1 MSKAKAD
8 LVEQEIQSEPPFESF
23 EFRIG
28 DFVKLKQSNTIGE
41 IVAKLNEGYVQIL
54 VGTMKLNV
62 RCRNIIRSDKSS
74 EVSRSIPSPHIEAD
88 TMSELDLRG
97 MYGDEAIQ
105 AIDRLFDSAILS
117 GLHRVSLI
125 HGKGTGAL
133 RRRVTEYLKS
143 SQSIKSY
150 RLGEWNEGGGGVTIV
165 ELL

>member
-1 MSKAKAD
+1 
-8 LVEQEIQSEPPFESF
+8 
-23 EFRIG
+23 
-28 DFVKLKQSNTIGE
+28 
-41 IVAKLNEGYVQIL
+41 
-54 VGTMKLNV
+54 
-62 RCRNIIRSDKSS
+62 
-74 EVSRSIPSPHIEAD
+74 
-88 TMSELDLRG
+88 MSELDLRG

-105 AIDRLFDSAILS
+105 AIVRLFDSAILS